1 MLRTNIRNLV
11 RQTQLPKWKPLLPL
25 FEAVMNSFQAI
36 RDAMRKQGTGRI
48 RIIVERET
56 TLLLDEPAP
65 VRSFTITDNG
75 IGLNDLNIDSFNESY
90 SEHKLS
96 LGGKGLGR
104 FTWLKAFERVEI
116 ESTFSEADAKD
127 HLLHRSFIFDENY
140 EPDNASPVP
149 VAPNTTTGT
158 TIKLSSFKEPYQGAC
173 PKTTDQI
180 VQRIVEHFLLIFLEP
195 NCPEVT
201 VEDVGLVSSVNDV
214 FERDFRALA
223 TATPFKI
230 GLADFTLTGFRLSTP
245 RVSKHKLVYA
255 ANQRGVVSDKLEDF
269 IPNLSGRI
277 YQPDGSSFV
286 YLGIVQGAYLTQR
299 VNAARTDFE
308 FGAEDAEDELPLF
321 GSDDIKRADIRNECV
336 RLIQQELAEPMK
348 TINDIKEE
356 RVQAYV
362 QAEAPQYKI
371 LMKYSREF
379 IGKIPPEA
387 SKPEIEAAL
396 HHELYQREAKM
407 RQEGGRIIKEAERV
421 SDYDEYRKRFAEFM
435 EDYNEIGASALAQY
449 VAHRRII
456 LDFLER
462 AISRAEGAD
471 KFPLESVHQ
480 LIYPMKHTSDDLPY
494 PEQNLWMID
503 ERLTYHSFI
512 SSDPTLSTLDRVEID
527 SQKRPDLFIFD
538 QQMVYGEG
546 EKPGI
551 DSPVTSITLVEF
563 KRPMRNDY
571 TLANNPVNQCFELV
585 KLIRSGRF
593 RNQKGRPIPAA
604 NDRIPAYCYII
615 ADITPTLKDILE
627 TNDAYPTPD
636 GQGYYGFQKTFGIY
650 YEVTSYDKLLQ
661 DARKR
666 NRIFFD
672 KLNVLSQARTLN
684 RETSGA

>member
-36 RDAMRKQGTGRI
+36 RDAKRGEGEGRI
-48 RIIVERET
+48 RIQIERET
-56 TLLLDEPAP
+56 SLLPDEVAP
-65 VRSFTITDNG
+65 VRSFTIADNG

-116 ESTFSEADAKD
+116 ESTFTEADVENA
-127 HLLHRSFIFDENY
+127 HLRRSFVFDENY
-140 EPDNASPVP
+140 EPDDASPLP
-149 VAPNTTTGT
+149 VARDNATGT
-158 TIKLSSFKEPYQGAC
+158 TIKLVGFREPYRGAC
-173 PKTTDQI
+173 PKSTEQI
-180 VQRIVEHFLLIFLEP
+180 VQRIIEHFLLILLEP
-195 NCPEVT
+195 KCPNVT
-201 VEDVGLVSSVNDV
+201 IEDQGLMVSVNEV
-214 FERDFRALA
+214 FEKEFKSLA
-223 TATPFKI
+223 TTTSFKI
-230 GLADFTLTGFRLSTP
+230 GLSDFTLTGFRLSTP
-245 RVSKHKLVYA
+245 KVSKNKLVYA

-269 IPNLSGRI
+269 IPNLRGRI
-277 YQPDGSSFV
+277 HQPDGTSFV

-299 VNAARTDFE
+299 VNAARTDFD
-308 FGAEDAEDELPLF
+308 FASEDAEDELPLF
-321 GSDDIKRADIRNECV
+321 GIDEIKRADIRNECV

-348 TINDIKEE
+348 TINDLKEE

-362 QAEAPQYKI
+362 QSEAPQYKI
-371 LMKYSREF
+371 LMKYSDEF
-379 IGKIPPEA
+379 IARIPPEA
-387 SKPEIEAAL
+387 TKPEIEAAL
-396 HHELYQREAKM
+396 HHELYKRETRM
-407 RQEGGRIIKEAERV
+407 RQESGRIIKEAEKV
-421 SDYDEYRKRFAEFM
+421 SDYELYKKRFAEFM

-462 AISRAEGAD
+462 AISRAEGGS
-471 KFPLESVHQ
+471 KFPLESVVHQ
-480 LIYPMKHTSDDLPY
+480 LIYPMKHTSDELPY

-527 SQKRPDLFIFD
+527 SLKRPDLFIFD
-538 QQMVYGEG
+538 QKMIYGEG
-546 EKPGI
+546 EKPGT
-551 DSPVTSITLVEF
+551 DSPVTSLTLVEF
-563 KRPMRNDY
+563 KRPMRDDY
-571 TLANNPVNQCFELV
+571 TLADNPVNQCFDLV
-585 KLIRSGRF
+585 KVIRSGKF
-593 RNQKGRPIPAA
+593 KNQRGRPIPAA

-615 ADITPTLKDILE
+615 ADITPSLRDILE

-650 YEVTSYDKLLQ
+650 YEVASYDKVLH

-666 NRIFFD
+666 NRIFFE
-672 KLNVLSQARTLN
+672 KLNVLSQTRA
-684 RETSGA
+684 